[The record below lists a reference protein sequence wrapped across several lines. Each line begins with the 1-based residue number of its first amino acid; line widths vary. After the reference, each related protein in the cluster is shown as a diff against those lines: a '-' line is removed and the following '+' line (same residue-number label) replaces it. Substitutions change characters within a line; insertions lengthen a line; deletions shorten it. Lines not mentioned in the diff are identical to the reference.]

1 MESIAQVCAFS
12 SPKSG
17 IMSAIAIYRQPTNYK
32 CWFDTAGCMKLEGTA
47 AIVWIGI
54 VGVAPRR
61 ARAANCCRPAPS
73 PRACTGVGMSNSL
86 ISYGNSK
93 SKA

>member
-32 CWFDTAGCMKLEGTA
+32 CWFDTAGCMKWEGTA

-54 VGVAPRR
+54 VGVVPAARGPRI
-61 ARAANCCRPAPS
+61 AVAPAPS

-86 ISYGNSK
+86 ISYGDSK
-93 SKA
+93 CKA